1 MKAFSLPPSVAR
13 CMALAPLISSVALGT
28 LPSAYADSL
37 GDIKQNKVVK
47 IGVFQDYPPFGSI
60 GADMKPRGIDVDL
73 AAVLAKKLGAR
84 AELVP
89 VTGTNRLAYL
99 ADHKVDLLMSV
110 GQTPARDKVLDFT
123 QAYAPYYIAVF
134 GPKTVEIKQAADLGG
149 KSVATAGGTNED
161 ISLTKAAPGNTTIKR
176 FDDQSGAI
184 SAYLAGQTQLISLG
198 GDVAARVRAMH
209 PQTSMDEKIRLLDS
223 PMHIAVNKGEG
234 PLRDELNTALDDAR
248 KDGSIDQIEKK
259 WLGASVPAS
268 SF

>member
-1 MKAFSLPPSVAR
+1 MKAVLSLSSRAR
-13 CMALAPLISSVALGT
+13 LAAFALALPIAAFASSANADT
-28 LPSAYADSL
+28 LDQITQA
-37 GDIKQNKVVK
+37 KVVK

-60 GADMKPRGIDVDL
+60 GADMKPRGLDVDL
-73 AAVLAKKLGAR
+73 ASVLATKLGAR
-84 AELVP
+84 VELVP

-123 QAYAPYYIAVF
+123 RAYAPYYIAVF
-134 GPKTVEIKQAADLGG
+134 GPKTLEVKQAGDLAG

-161 ISLTKAAPGNTTIKR
+161 ISLTKVAPGTATIKR

-184 SAYLAGQTQLISLG
+184 SAFLSGQAQLISLG
-198 GDVAARVRAMH
+198 GDVATRVRAMH
-209 PQTSMDEKIRLLDS
+209 PQTSMDEKLRLLDS

-234 PLRDELNTALDDAR
+234 PLRDRLNNALDEAQ

-259 WLGASVPAS
+259 WLGAPAPAL
-268 SF
+268 